1 MYLKKLGKIKMDKKN
16 KKIDIVKIKGII
28 GIVLFLSLIIIG
40 KIATLSNLSDSLRYW
55 GGMMILIIGSFSLW
69 LSLDYFKVLF
79 GQDNK

>member
-1 MYLKKLGKIKMDKKN
+1 MDKKN